1 MGLLPKSAYE
11 TPVPEL
17 YPVRQTFDPAH
28 VEDIEAEVRAVFAR
42 PEIARRIRPGVK
54 TALLAGSRGI
64 ANIDRIVHASVDA
77 LKALGADPVIIPA
90 MGSHGG
96 ATAEGQI
103 EVLAGYGITE
113 KAMGC
118 PIESSMEVVQTGCVG
133 DVKIYADKNAAA
145 CGAII
150 PIGRVK
156 AHTDFKGPIESGLC
170 KMLSIGIGK
179 HVGCTSLHKLGFE
192 NFHWL
197 IPEAAAVN
205 IAKLPVIFGLAV
217 IENAYEQ
224 TYRIEAVE
232 AEKIRERE
240 PELLKIA
247 NANLPGLPFETI
259 DLLIVEQLGKDISG
273 CGMDPNVT
281 GRTWCGLLPGF
292 NGPAIKRILVTGLTE
307 RTHGNATG
315 LGYADLTTRAVLDE
329 LDWHT
334 TAINAISSGNPM
346 SGKVPCVVEDEKE
359 GILVTVSS
367 TPGIDPAN
375 PRIVKIRSTLELTE
389 FEVSE
394 ALLPEVRRNPRM
406 TII

>member
-1 MGLLPKSAYE
+1 MRLLPDSAYE
-11 TPVPEL
+11 TPLPAMHK
-17 YPVRQTFDPAH
+17 VRQAFDPAH
-28 VEDIEAEVRAVFAR
+28 LEDIEAVVHAEFAR
-42 PEIARRIRPGVK
+42 QEIAARIKPGTK

-64 ANIDRIVHASVDA
+64 ANIDRIVRQAV
-77 LKALGADPVIIPA
+77 KEVRALGADPVIIPA

-96 ATAEGQI
+96 ATAEGQTGI
-103 EVLAGYGITE
+103 LAGYGITE
-113 KAMGC
+113 ETMGC
-118 PIESSMEVVQTGCVG
+118 PVESSMEVVQTGCVG

-156 AHTDFKGPIESGLC
+156 AHTDFRGPIESGLC

-205 IAKLPVIFGLAV
+205 IANLPVIFGLAI

-224 TYRIEAVE
+224 TYKIEAVE

-292 NGPAIKRILVTGLTE
+292 AGPVIKRILVTGLTE

-329 LDWHT
+329 IDWHT
-334 TAINAISSGNPM
+334 TAINAISSGNPV
-346 SGKVPCVVEDEKE
+346 SGKVPCVAADEKE
-359 GILVTVSS
+359 AVLVTISS
-367 TPGIDPAN
+367 TPGVDPLH

-394 ALLPEVRRNPRM
+394 ALLDEVRRNPRM

>member
-1 MGLLPKSAYE
+1 MRLLPDSAYE
-11 TPVPEL
+11 TPLPAMHK
-17 YPVRQTFDPAH
+17 VRQAFDPAH
-28 VEDIEAEVRAVFAR
+28 LEDIEAAVHAEFAR
-42 PEIARRIRPGVK
+42 QEIAARIKPGTK

-64 ANIDRIVHASVDA
+64 ANIDRIVRQAV
-77 LKALGADPVIIPA
+77 KEVRALGADPVIIPA

-103 EVLAGYGITE
+103 GVLAGYGITE
-113 KAMGC
+113 ETMGC
-118 PIESSMEVVQTGCVG
+118 PVESSMEVVQTGCVG

-156 AHTDFKGPIESGLC
+156 AHTDFRGPIESGLC

-205 IAKLPVIFGLAV
+205 IANLPVIFGLAI

-224 TYRIEAVE
+224 TYKIEAVE

-240 PELLKIA
+240 SELLKIA

-292 NGPAIKRILVTGLTE
+292 AGPVIKRILVTGLTE

-315 LGYADLTTRAVLDE
+315 LGYADLTTREVLE
-329 LDWHT
+329 EIDWHT
-334 TAINAISSGNPM
+334 TAINAISSGNPV
-346 SGKVPCVVEDEKE
+346 SGKVPCVTEDETE
-359 GILVTVSS
+359 GILVTISS

-394 ALLPEVRRNPRM
+394 ALLDEVRRDPRM

>member
-1 MGLLPKSAYE
+1 MRLLPDSAYE
-11 TPVPEL
+11 TPLPAMHK
-17 YPVRQTFDPAH
+17 VRQAFDPAH
-28 VEDIEAEVRAVFAR
+28 LKDIEAAVHAEFAR
-42 PEIARRIRPGVK
+42 QEIAARIKPGTK

-64 ANIDRIVHASVDA
+64 ANIDRIVRQAV
-77 LKALGADPVIIPA
+77 KEVRALGADPVIIPA

-103 EVLAGYGITE
+103 GVLAGYGITE
-113 KAMGC
+113 ETMGC
-118 PIESSMEVVQTGCVG
+118 PVESSMEVVQTGCVG

-156 AHTDFKGPIESGLC
+156 AHTDFRGPIESGLC

-205 IAKLPVIFGLAV
+205 IANLPVIFGLAI

-224 TYRIEAVE
+224 TYKIEAVE

-292 NGPAIKRILVTGLTE
+292 AGPVIKRILVTGLTE

-315 LGYADLTTRAVLDE
+315 LGYADLTTREVLE
-329 LDWHT
+329 EIDWHT
-334 TAINAISSGNPM
+334 TAINAISSGNPV
-346 SGKVPCVVEDEKE
+346 SGKVPCVTEDETE
-359 GILVTVSS
+359 GILVTISS

-394 ALLPEVRRNPRM
+394 ALLDEVRRDPRM

>member
-1 MGLLPKSAYE
+1 MRLLPDSAYE
-11 TPVPEL
+11 TPLPAMHK
-17 YPVRQTFDPAH
+17 VRQAFDPAH
-28 VEDIEAEVRAVFAR
+28 LEDIEAVVHAEFAR
-42 PEIARRIRPGVK
+42 QEIAARIKPGTK

-64 ANIDRIVHASVDA
+64 ANIDRIVRQAV
-77 LKALGADPVIIPA
+77 KEVRALGADPVIIPA

-96 ATAEGQI
+96 ATAEGQTGI
-103 EVLAGYGITE
+103 LAGYGITE
-113 KAMGC
+113 ETMGC
-118 PIESSMEVVQTGCVG
+118 PVESSMEVVQTGCVG

-156 AHTDFKGPIESGLC
+156 AHTDFRGPIESGLC

-205 IAKLPVIFGLAV
+205 IANLPVIFGLAI

-224 TYRIEAVE
+224 TYKIEAVE

-292 NGPAIKRILVTGLTE
+292 AGPVIKRILVTGLTE

-315 LGYADLTTRAVLDE
+315 LGYADLTTREVLE
-329 LDWHT
+329 EIDWHT
-334 TAINAISSGNPM
+334 TAINAISSGNPV
-346 SGKVPCVVEDEKE
+346 SGKVPCVTEDETE
-359 GILVTVSS
+359 GILVTISS

-394 ALLPEVRRNPRM
+394 ALLDEVRRDPRM